1 MSYINL
7 NKRQKTG
14 EILFQYNINN
24 DEVIKLIKLNNPY
37 KTGVKYSIY
46 ETTKNAFCSN
56 GLFINIIPAID
67 KYLLML
73 RNNEIISFKEYK
85 EYIFNINLLRGFDDK
100 ILDYINNL
108 KIKG

>member
-1 MSYINL
+1 MSYIIL
-7 NKRQKTG
+7 NTRQKTG
-14 EILFQYNINN
+14 EILFQYNINK
-24 DEVIKLIKLNNPY
+24 EEFIKLIKINNPY
-37 KTGVKYSIY
+37 KTGVKYSVY

-56 GLFINIIPAID
+56 GLFINLINAID

-73 RNNEIISFKEYK
+73 RNNEIITFKEYK

-100 ILDYINNL
+100 IIDYINNI